1 MSAIKRFFEKRK
13 LNVRFKKAGE
23 GHRLDEPSARPK
35 TPNTAG
41 AAKATARAGSTDP
54 VAAQKAADAAL
65 ARLSGKTKDQTTVV
79 RARIRTDME
88 AEKRKMLETE
98 AALNQAAA
106 AQAGPREVTLD
117 GAPMLPKVL
126 YCCPEI
132 GPEVLPKEEMEGYI
146 QGFLY
151 NSLVEDPEMTSAI
164 MIHTLNKQPD
174 KVKVCVETLI
184 RYLDNAVNHP
194 EEEKFHKIRVGN
206 KAFQERV
213 ACLKGTEEFIQAAGF
228 VLRSLPHEDHE
239 EHFWVLTEEYARD
252 SERLTNIK
260 EVLLAAE
267 PIRPQLDRCLKVF
280 HPSSKATKF
289 EIPDEFYN
297 VSPAELKKEQQR
309 KEEAVEKLG
318 LLRTKAMRERD
329 ELKELRKYRFTL
341 IRVRFPDGV
350 LLQGVFKAHEKLSAV
365 RQFVG
370 EQLGTW
376 LPFNLVTATGQRL
389 IDDGATLAELSL
401 APAAVV
407 NFSWD
412 EEVQADIAAQKGAKH
427 AGPYLSP
434 EATALI
440 QALQ

>member
-1 MSAIKRFFEKRK
+1 MSAIRRFFEKRK
-13 LNVRFKKAGE
+13 LNVKFKKAGE
-23 GHRLDEPSARPK
+23 GHRLNEPTGRPK
-35 TPNTAG
+35 TGNTAG
-41 AAKATARAGSTDP
+41 SRPTPRAAPTDP
-54 VAAQKAADAAL
+54 EAAQKAADAAL
-65 ARLSGKTKDQTTVV
+65 ARLNSKSKDQTTIV
-79 RARIRTDME
+79 RARMRTDME

-132 GPEVLPKEEMEGYI
+132 GPEVLPKEEMEGHI
-146 QGFLY
+146 QAFLY
-151 NSLVEDPEMTSAI
+151 SSLVEDPEMTSAI

-184 RYLDNAVNHP
+184 RYLDNAINHP
-194 EEEKFHKIRVGN
+194 EEDKYHKIRVGN

-213 ACLKGTEEFIQAAGF
+213 ACLKGTEEFMQAAGF

-239 EHFWVLTEEYARD
+239 EHFWVLTEDYAKD

-267 PIRPQLDRCLKVF
+267 PIRPQLDRALKVF
-280 HPSSKATKF
+280 HPSNKATKF
-289 EIPDEFYN
+289 EIPNEFYN

-318 LLRTKAMRERD
+318 MLRTKAMRERD
-329 ELKELRKYRFTL
+329 ELKELRKYRFAL
-341 IRVRFPDGV
+341 LRVRFPDGI
-350 LLQGVFKAHEKLSAV
+350 LLQGIFKAHEKLSAV

-370 EQLGTW
+370 EQLITW

-389 IDDGATLAELSL
+389 TEDNASLAELNL

-412 EEVQADIAAQKGAKH
+412 DEVQADIAAEKGAH
-427 AGPYLSP
+427 QAGPYLNP
-434 EATALI
+434 ETMALI
-440 QALQ
+440 QSLQ